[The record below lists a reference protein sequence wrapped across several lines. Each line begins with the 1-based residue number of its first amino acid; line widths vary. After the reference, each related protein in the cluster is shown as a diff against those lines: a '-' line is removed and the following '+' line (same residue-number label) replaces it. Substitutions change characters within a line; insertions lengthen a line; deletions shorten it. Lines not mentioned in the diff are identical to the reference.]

1 MGLRERAT
9 ENSKVLA
16 KYKHQSAINGAIA
29 NHHTIAGHMLLIHT
43 KIRAAMLDKHIPF
56 FKAAFVQQEIK
67 ALPGRQLALGMLG
80 INAFLSATQSG
91 TAAFFF

>member
-16 KYKHQSAINGAIA
+16 KYKHQAAINGAVT
-29 NHHTIAGHMLLIHT
+29 NHHTIAGYMLLIHT

-56 FKAAFVQQEIK
+56 LKAALI
-67 ALPGRQLALGMLG
+67 
-80 INAFLSATQSG
+80 
-91 TAAFFF
+91 